1 MELEDGGVLNV
12 VEVGSQSGYPLM
24 LLHGGPGLDHHEFR
38 PWLDPLADMGFRLLY
53 VDERGQGASP
63 RVDPASLTMQV
74 FAHDI
79 DRLARALDLGAYGV
93 LGHSFGAFIALS
105 HALERGTADQ
115 YVISSGV
122 ATTAGLMADV
132 EREIDAF
139 EPAYLRDQIRKSWAE
154 EPKLRTV
161 EQAREVS
168 AAQMP
173 FHFWEMGDAYSRYT
187 QADDTVYAPEVLA
200 HFAANGYGNF
210 EWLDHLR
217 WISKPMLV
225 IAGRGDRVCTVRAL
239 RGDPPR
245 GRGVG
250 ARGGREGGPHDVRRA
265 AEGLPGRGA
274 ALVHPPGR
282 DPRPERPAGRVAQRR
297 RARPA
302 RTVFWKTPRMTSG
315 RLDPV
320 AVTCCT
326 PRLATARVP
335 PRWIRTCQPASCII
349 VMSRSP
355 LPGAYVVIGSTGASI
370 HNAR

>member
-1 MELEDGGVLNV
+1 MADLPGEARLVELEDGGVLNV
-12 VEVGSQSGYPLM
+12 VELGSQKAYPLM

-53 VDERGQGASP
+53 VDERGQGGSP
-63 RVDPASLTMQV
+63 RVDPASLTLQI

-79 DRLARALDLGAYGV
+79 DRLARAMGLETYGV

-115 YVISSGV
+115 YVISSG
-122 ATTAGLMADV
+122 AASTSALMADV
-132 EREIDAF
+132 ERSIDTF
-139 EPAYLRDQIRKSWAE
+139 EPAYLRDQIRKSWDE
-154 EPKLRTV
+154 EPRLKTV

-225 IAGRGDRVCTVRAL
+225 ITGRGDRVCTVARSEEIHREVEGSELVVVEKAAHMTFVEQPKVYFDAVRKFFIRA
-239 RGDPPR
+239 GAIPDPNAP
-245 GRGVG
+245 
-250 ARGGREGGPHDVRRA
+250 PP
-265 AEGLPGRGA
+265 AE
-274 ALVHPPGR
+274 
-282 DPRPERPAGRVAQRR
+282 
-297 RARPA
+297 
-302 RTVFWKTPRMTSG
+302 
-315 RLDPV
+315 
-320 AVTCCT
+320 
-326 PRLATARVP
+326 
-335 PRWIRTCQPASCII
+335 
-349 VMSRSP
+349 
-355 LPGAYVVIGSTGASI
+355 
-370 HNAR
+370 